1 MSRGEVQWH
10 FPAFSCYREPQEV
23 CNDWGFLSP
32 FPQGLRQ
39 ECPVS
44 GPPRLNCSFLPSR
57 YQEGVKKTEEL
68 QDLKEEEEE
77 EQKTE
82 SPQEPEEVE
91 ETQEDEKD
99 QRSRLEAY
107 TWIPNG

>member
-1 MSRGEVQWH
+1 MSCGEVQWR
-10 FPAFSCYREPQEV
+10 FPAFSCYMEPQEV
-23 CNDWGFLSP
+23 HNDWGFLSP

-77 EQKTE
+77 QKAE